1 MKSAPL
7 AGAALMVAAM
17 QVAPITDAL
26 AKLLVV
32 RWEHSAF
39 QVAWA
44 RSLLQAAALAPLA
57 FVLPRTPTF
66 PTLPAG
72 PAPAA
77 PAIPVA
83 QTLRDG
89 CARHAP
95 RGLCWAGATLLFFLS
110 LEKNPLPAALALLF
124 VAPVAVT
131 VLAPVFLG
139 EKVRPADIVATGAG
153 FAGAMLVLR
162 PGGEFSPTLLFALA
176 AGICYAGYIMLTRRA
191 ADGSPARTVFFAG
204 AFAALFLLPV
214 ALWEWKTPTTTAL
227 LAALAMGGLSAL
239 SHWMI
244 ARACD
249 FAPAAALAPLLY
261 TEIIGAAVVGYL
273 LLAESP
279 DAVAW
284 IGIAII
290 IAGGAYVSAARARR
304 GEENW
309 EPGEEN

>member
-7 AGAALMVAAM
+7 AGAALMFAAM

-32 RWEHSAF
+32 RWEHSAW

-57 FVLPRTPTF
+57 FAFPRG
-66 PTLPAG
+66 AVAV

-77 PAIPVA
+77 AA
-83 QTLRDG
+83 LRAG

-95 RGLCWAGATLLFFLS
+95 RGICWAGATLFFFLS
-110 LEKNPLPAALALLF
+110 LEKNPLPSALALLF

-131 VLAPVFLG
+131 VFAPVFLG
-139 EKVRPADIVATGAG
+139 EKVRAADIAATVAG
-153 FAGAMLVLR
+153 FGGAILVLR
-162 PGGEFSPTLLFALA
+162 PGGDFSPSLLFALV
-176 AGICYAGYIMLTRRA
+176 AGVCYAGYILLTRRA

-204 AFAALFLLPV
+204 AFAALFLFPF
-214 ALWEWKTPTTTAL
+214 ALWSWQAPTPAAL

-261 TEIIGAAVVGYL
+261 TEIIGAAAVSWI

-279 DAVAW
+279 DPAAW
-284 IGIAII
+284 GGIAVI

-304 GEENW
+304 GRE
-309 EPGEEN
+309 